1 MGADSSYPEEGPAH
15 DAEVASFW
23 IDEYAVTNADF
34 AAFAAATGYVTIA
47 ERPLDPAAYPDVAPE
62 LLKPGGAVFFMPSGR
77 VDLREVTSRWAY
89 VPGANWRHPE
99 GPAST
104 IDGHEREPV
113 GQVAY
118 QDAAAYAAWAGKLL
132 PTETEWEFVAR
143 GGLEGAQFCWGDD
156 FNPGGRWMAN
166 TWQGQFPFHDLA
178 LDGFAGRAPVGSFP
192 ANGYGL
198 YDMAG
203 NVWEWTAD
211 WYSAR
216 HQTGIN
222 PPCCGPSM
230 PRGGAE
236 AGRRSPALPAGHIP
250 SKVIKGGSYLCA
262 PNYCRRYR
270 PAARYPQAI
279 DTGTCHIAFVAQ
291 SGPEESQQHESA
303 TIVSVDG
310 KGGADDRIWRI
321 VAVG

>member
-143 GGLEGAQFCWGDD
+143 GGLEGAQFCWGVDGEYLAGPVPVSRPC
-156 FNPGGRWMAN
+156 PGRVCRARAGGLVSRQRLRPLRHGRQCLGVDCRLVLRPTPNRDQPPVLRPQHA
-166 TWQGQFPFHDLA
+166 T
-178 LDGFAGRAPVGSFP
+178 GRS
-192 ANGYGL
+192 
-198 YDMAG
+198 
-203 NVWEWTAD
+203 
-211 WYSAR
+211 
-216 HQTGIN
+216 
-222 PPCCGPSM
+222 
-230 PRGGAE
+230 RGGWA
-236 AGRRSPALPAGHIP
+236 
-250 SKVIKGGSYLCA
+250 
-262 PNYCRRYR
+262 
-270 PAARYPQAI
+270 
-279 DTGTCHIAFVAQ
+279 
-291 SGPEESQQHESA
+291 
-303 TIVSVDG
+303 
-310 KGGADDRIWRI
+310 
-321 VAVG
+321 

>member
-1 MGADSSYPEEGPAH
+1 M
-15 DAEVASFW
+15 
-23 IDEYAVTNADF
+23 
-34 AAFAAATGYVTIA
+34 TIA

-143 GGLEGAQFCWGDD
+143 GGLEGAQFCWGVD
-156 FNPGGRWMAN
+156 GETTR
-166 TWQGQFPFHDLA
+166 QGQFPFHDLA
-178 LDGFAGRAPVGSFP
+178 LDGFARARAG
-192 ANGYGL
+192 GL
-198 YDMAG
+198 VSRQRLRPLRLGG

-211 WYSAR
+211 WFSAR
-216 HQTGIN
+216 HQTGMN
-222 PPCCGPSM
+222 PPMLRPQHATGRS
-230 PRGGAE
+230 RGG
-236 AGRRSPALPAGHIP
+236 
-250 SKVIKGGSYLCA
+250 
-262 PNYCRRYR
+262 
-270 PAARYPQAI
+270 
-279 DTGTCHIAFVAQ
+279 
-291 SGPEESQQHESA
+291 
-303 TIVSVDG
+303 
-310 KGGADDRIWRI
+310 
-321 VAVG
+321 